1 MVWKKSNDTLI
12 KLISGPPL
20 ARRSREEIKDINI
33 NVRVEAQ
40 HEKMWFCQIKNNYL
54 IKVETI
60 V

>member
-40 HEKMWFCQIKNNYL
+40 HEKM
-54 IKVETI
+54 
-60 V
+60 